1 MTRARGFTLVE
12 LLIVLA
18 VLGVLMGMSMPQLG
32 RWRDAVAT
40 TSARDE
46 LAARLART
54 RVTAA
59 TNGGAA
65 LILDVRTG
73 RYRVDLGDGTSAVE
87 GDLAERYG
95 VAVESPG
102 VQDSLVLRYD
112 ALGIG
117 RMTGRTILL
126 RRGTAVAGLV
136 VSPYGRFRRW

>member
-32 RWRDAVAT
+32 RWRDAAAAT
-40 TSARDE
+40 GARDE

-54 RVTAA
+54 RVAAA

-65 LILDVRTG
+65 LVLDVRTG

-95 VAVESPG
+95 VVVESAG

-126 RRGTAVAGLV
+126 RRGAAVAGIV